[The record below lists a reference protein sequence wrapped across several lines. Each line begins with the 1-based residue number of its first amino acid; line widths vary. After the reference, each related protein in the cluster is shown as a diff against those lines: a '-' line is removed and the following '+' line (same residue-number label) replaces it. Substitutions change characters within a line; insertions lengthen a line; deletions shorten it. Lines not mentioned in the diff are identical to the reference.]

1 MDNDSKPGVTVNG
14 EKLIAPKGYTIKT
27 ATMGGNNLTVE
38 YVKKQPQYPK
48 TYFECCETLKH
59 KLDDDYING
68 YKNSLL
74 ENLQKL
80 LICRDAYWK
89 MAGEQMGLGKPWEPN
104 WAVTDGMPAI
114 FRFRYNIVCD
124 SIKNQHC
131 LLVFPTKEMR
141 DAFFENF
148 KDLIE
153 ECKEFL

>member
-1 MDNDSKPGVTVNG
+1 MD
-14 EKLIAPKGYTIKT
+14 
-27 ATMGGNNLTVE
+27 GNNLTVE
-38 YVKKQPQYPK
+38 YVKNKLQYPK
-48 TYFECCETLKH
+48 TFEECFNICFGNHHHIIQVVGLDGLGNNKELFENFIKLK
-59 KLDDDYING
+59 
-68 YKNSLL
+68 
-74 ENLQKL
+74 
-80 LICRDAYWK
+80 ICRDAYWK